1 MSVNVYFTDEVK
13 KLDGFTKKPYKDNS
27 GDEMKIDGM
36 HLFSDKARLYAMLGD
51 ENSVVPEKLQPCVE
65 SFTLYESIPQV
76 AHRETGIYR
85 HESAEAEVEWEDGYG
100 KNGKPKYKVQIV
112 GKKIEDMRDLLRK
125 IKTGTIRPEE
135 SYEGQQLG
143 MSRSELEAQWKRVS
157 RERDDLSEQVHL
169 SEETF
174 RAEKGN
180 FHDACE
186 KNVKLRRLASEL
198 RKANWPW
205 CAKTSVADSIDQVLD
220 ANS

>member
-13 KLDGFTKKPYKDNS
+13 KLDGFTKKPYKDSS

-76 AHRETGIYR
+76 AHRETGIYCY
-85 HESAEAEVEWEDGYG
+85 ESAEAEVEWEDGYG
-100 KNGKPKYKVQIV
+100 KNGKPKYKVHIV

-143 MSRSELEAQWKRVS
+143 MSRSELEAQWKRVNENNTS
-157 RERDDLSEQVHL
+157 LADQLELSYKTLQAERV
-169 SEETF
+169 
-174 RAEKGN
+174 N
-180 FHDACE
+180 FTNACE

-198 RKANWPW
+198 REANWPW
-205 CAKTSVADSIDQVLD
+205 CTKTTIADNIDQVLD